1 MSLRAPL
8 SCAVIIAGI
17 AFSQAVSAQALT
29 SPNVGTGLSGAAT
42 VDPAAVWWN
51 PGLLGFIDRPT
62 ALLGGS
68 LIVGD
73 IEYTRTRRATYQR
86 TDALGFAL
94 PVPPENVD
102 PSRTGTAPTV
112 TANPIAA
119 APTAFLAIPITH
131 GSSRIVASIGVYS
144 PYAALLTFDPDGAQK
159 WQLQAATI
167 VTAFVTPTITWR
179 INDVVSIG
187 AGASYVFG
195 FAELAR
201 VQDFATLGDVGAAL
215 SRPPISQRND
225 FGPSAPP
232 GVRELDVLAR
242 PIKLRQMTASG
253 FTFNAGI
260 ALRPT
265 RGLLIGLS
273 YQHSTEMT
281 FAGRFELDLND
292 PFFTRDLASQGLQF
306 PPRVEGEATLSFPLP
321 RAVRAAVSYEV
332 TPRLGLGLNAEFV
345 TWSQVDRFDGRVR
358 SPQLAQPQLGLAD
371 TTALS
376 LPRRWKDT
384 IAIEV
389 TARVSVTDRLMLWGT
404 GGFHSSATPDETIDV
419 ASPDGDRIV
428 AALGARFRLDDRW
441 TLYGDVEVQTI
452 VPRTVTGSDF
462 DLGNGEYRLTLVN
475 LGAHVQRSF

>member
-1 MSLRAPL
+1 MSPRPLVALALAL
-8 SCAVIIAGI
+8 SCG
-17 AFSQAVSAQALT
+17 AFSQGIFAQALT

-62 ALLGGS
+62 VLLGGS

-73 IEYTRTRRATYQR
+73 IEYTRVRRATYQR
-86 TDALGFAL
+86 SDALGFAL

-102 PSRTGTAPTV
+102 PSRTGTAPTA

-119 APTAFLAIPITH
+119 APTAFLSVPIAV
-131 GSSRIVASIGVYS
+131 GSSRIVASLGVYS

-159 WQLQAATI
+159 WALQAATI
-167 VTAFVTPTITWR
+167 VTAFVTPSITWR
-179 INDVVSIG
+179 ISDAVSIG

-232 GVRELDVLAR
+232 GVRELDVMAR
-242 PIKLRQMTASG
+242 PIRLRRMTASG

-260 ALRPT
+260 AIRPT
-265 RGLLIGLS
+265 RDLIIGLS

-306 PPRVEGEATLSFPLP
+306 PARVEGEATLSFPLP
-321 RAVRAAVSYEV
+321 RAIRAAVSWQA
-332 TPRLGLGLNAEFV
+332 TPKLGFGVNGEYV
-345 TWSQVDRFDGRVR
+345 TWSMVESFDGRVR

-371 TTALS
+371 TTQLS
-376 LPRRWKDT
+376 LPRRWNDT
-384 IAIEV
+384 IAVEATGRYSISD
-389 TARVSVTDRLMLWGT
+389 RVMLWLT
-404 GGFHSSATPDETIDV
+404 GGYHSSASPDATIDV
-419 ASPDGDRIV
+419 ASPDGDRVV
-428 AALGARFRLDDRW
+428 AALGARIRVDDRW
-441 TLYGDVEVQTI
+441 TLYGDAEVQTI
-452 VPRTVTGSDF
+452 IPRTVVGSDY
-462 DLGNGEYRLTLVN
+462 DLGNGEYHLTLVN
-475 LGAHVQRSF
+475 LGAHVQRAF